1 MVTGTVK
8 EIYLSGPT
16 LARLDPPRNFY
27 TNKYWS
33 KYGMKAVFL
42 QADDSVELRK
52 SKEQEK
58 DGGKGEF

>member
-16 LARLDPPRNFY
+16 LARLYPSRKFY
-27 TNKYWS
+27 TKKYWS
-33 KYGMKAVFL
+33 KHGMRAVLL